1 MKHVDFKAKI
11 QLSGVLPEADNSCVG
26 HGISQTQNSAAHN
39 CIHQVKHRGSER
51 CSRRSTLHRS
61 LHRKKNKRVE
71 GEIWRVLGGIRD
83 DGCDETTL
91 QWHAGDQ
98 GMEMGM
104 GWEGGVCAAGCW
116 TAAWAQDKGSCPNCL
131 TSLIGDILDRTSG
144 NSGVSV
150 TTSSDWP
157 VGHAIA
163 FTRLLYWKTESTPW
177 LPHGCKY
184 SQVALVLQT
193 QQIKLQGSQN
203 IKNGSPKHIVIN

>member
-1 MKHVDFKAKI
+1 MKDAPVDRLCTDPCIERKTKGLREKSEEFWGESVMTDVMK
-11 QLSGVLPEADNSCVG
+11 QHCSGM
-26 HGISQTQNSAAHN
+26 Q
-39 CIHQVKHRGSER
+39 
-51 CSRRSTLHRS
+51 
-61 LHRKKNKRVE
+61 
-71 GEIWRVLGGIRD
+71 EIKEWKWEWDGRGGI
-83 DGCDETTL
+83 
-91 QWHAGDQ
+91 
-98 GMEMGM
+98 
-104 GWEGGVCAAGCW
+104 CAAGCW

-131 TSLIGDILDRTSG
+131 TSLMGDILDRTSG